1 MTTIPC
7 INQNRSRAAGNVIC
21 VEGLKR
27 YFELRFSPRKTSG
40 VMNNYATVLVAIAA
54 GILICFWGYRM
65 LKLTLGILGAIVGA
79 SCGWTLGLS
88 LAPGNT
94 VIALMCAVLGAAVGA
109 GLCIWLFFVGIF
121 LLGASAGTALAT
133 ALFNGLGQQPQ
144 PLVVLIVAVMFGVI
158 AILVQKFMIV
168 LSTAFSG
175 SYLLVAGI
183 LQFVSGG
190 AVPLWVD
197 PLQQPPTGV
206 LGPGALIAWIVI
218 GAVGAVVQ
226 FRDGRRR
233 EEVMRQ
239 ETRPA

>member
-1 MTTIPC
+1 
-7 INQNRSRAAGNVIC
+7 
-21 VEGLKR
+21 
-27 YFELRFSPRKTSG
+27 
-40 VMNNYATVLVAIAA
+40 MNNYATVLVAIAA

-65 LKLTLGILGAIVGA
+65 LKLTLGIMGAIVGA
-79 SCGWTLGLS
+79 SGGWALGLS

-94 VIALMCAVLGAAVGA
+94 VIALVCAVLGAVVGA

-121 LLGASAGTALAT
+121 LLGASAGTALAA

-144 PLVVLIVAVMFGVI
+144 PLVVLILAVVFGVI

-168 LSTAFSG
+168 ISTAFTG
-175 SYLLVAGI
+175 SYLFVAAA
-183 LQFVSGG
+183 LQLMTGG

-197 PLQQPPTGV
+197 PLQRPASGV
-206 LGPGALIAWIVI
+206 LGPGALIAWIVVGVI
-218 GAVGAVVQ
+218 GTAIQ

-233 EEVMRQ
+233 EEVVRQ